1 MRCCAAAAARHGGQ
15 VPGRGAKHWS
25 YIVVIIDISHWAR
38 DAVPRSVPRRS
49 ERMMTVTSVSY
60 GPTPCSA
67 RYSASFSA
75 RGPSLSA
82 RQTSTNARPL
92 GFKTA
97 SSRSRRAVR
106 RLMTDHPGRPPR
118 DDHDRVARL
127 EATLG
132 AEGRDPRIE
141 VRPVV
146 VIILIAVVE
155 HGERLGGVRAA
166 ERLLRSA
173 GIIPYP
179 TTDLSILAPF
189 LADLSLFTRPCAFPP
204 AACRAPV
211 AGRGS
216 PRSDRPSSG
225 CRSRTGSRRPRTSR
239 AGGRGRLCPPHRR
252 HFLAARRTARAWRT
266 SSPSGSRTR
275 RRS

>member
-25 YIVVIIDISHWAR
+25 YIVVIVDISHWAR

-67 RYSASFSA
+67 RCSASFPA

-82 RQTSTNARPL
+82 RQTNTNARPL
-92 GFKTA
+92 GFRTA
-97 SSRSRRAVR
+97 FEPPKAGCEAAHDRP
-106 RLMTDHPGRPPR
+106 PGRPPR
-118 DDHDRVARL
+118 DDHDRAARL

-132 AEGRDPRIE
+132 AEGRDPHIE
-141 VRPVV
+141 VRPAV

-179 TTDLSILAPF
+179 TTDLSILAPVPGRF
-189 LADLSLFTRPCAFPP
+189 VVVH
-204 AACRAPV
+204 AALRVSASCLPR
-211 AGRGS
+211 
-216 PRSDRPSSG
+216 PRSWARLSSV
-225 CRSRTGSRRPRTSR
+225 
-239 AGGRGRLCPPHRR
+239 RLAFFR
-252 HFLAARRTARAWRT
+252 
-266 SSPSGSRTR
+266 
-275 RRS
+275 